1 MKIKYIKV
9 IGVVTL
15 MTAFSLG
22 SCSDDFLEEK
32 KDYNGLN
39 EQVFIQPGFAKQYVD
54 YIYYSLLPGNN
65 AAAFTWDFTTGGNDQ
80 WTKTTDELAGE
91 TNWNKVWAQ
100 ITTNDAHCLKYIG
113 NKLGTSVTNDTYTRI
128 RQINLFLDNIDKH
141 GMAEADKNPLKGQMY
156 FWRAY
161 QYFEM
166 VKLYGGVPIVLTAQN
181 PIVSEADAAAIPRSS
196 TSACIDQIVADLDKA
211 KELLSGTTWGA
222 DDWGRITSGAA
233 AAFKGR
239 VLLTWASP
247 LFNPND
253 DVARWQRAYDA
264 NLEAKTLLETKEGKG
279 LFVTGGTANGKA
291 WGDMWFKEK
300 DNPEAVIV
308 YGFNNL
314 ADTGVQKN
322 NGWEKACRSK
332 TTGGSGSISPTK
344 QMVDAFPMA
353 DGKSIVGNPSY
364 NPVLF
369 YKNRDPRFYKTFV
382 YNGAA
387 WPYAENTNFKQW
399 TYSWYTTNPANST
412 VVPNKFTETLGANS
426 SGIYLSKATAASA
439 SAAAS
444 GFQYSGTDYM
454 EMRFAEVVLNL
465 AESAIGINKLDE
477 GKTLIKSI
485 RIRAG
490 ITIGDG
496 HYGLANVTTRDQHF
510 AAVLNERRIEF
521 AYENKRFYDL
531 RRWKLFDASAGTT
544 TRLGFAP
551 LNGTRRTGYYIVA
564 KKTDGNKYVHASID
578 PFVANTAG
586 VAPIVNREPVFP
598 YTIPATGKNPGTV
611 IANNNDYL
619 DYLYTNYFDIVERDN
634 LDPTT
639 NNWKFTWY
647 PEYYYFGIYQTLIEA
662 APYLQQ
668 TQGWGG
674 TFNPLN

>member
-15 MTAFSLG
+15 MTAFSLV
-22 SCSDDFLEEK
+22 SCSDNFLEEK

-39 EQVFIQPGFAKQYVD
+39 EQVFIEPGFAKQYVD
-54 YIYYSLLPGNN
+54 YIYYSFLPGHN
-65 AAAFTWDFTTGGNDQ
+65 AVAYTWDFTTGGNDQ
-80 WTKTTDELAGE
+80 WTKTTDEMAGE

-100 ITTNDAHCLKYIG
+100 ITTTDAHCLKYIG
-113 NKLGTSVTNDTYTRI
+113 NKLGTSVTNDTWTRL

-166 VKLYGGVPIVLTAQN
+166 VKLYGGVPLVLTAQN

-196 TSACIDQIVADLDKA
+196 TSACIEQIVSDLDKA
-211 KELLSGTTWGA
+211 KELLSGTTWGG

-253 DVARWQRAYDA
+253 DVTRWQRAYDA
-264 NLEAKTLLETKEGKG
+264 NLEAKTLLETKEGKA
-279 LFVTGGTANGKA
+279 LFVAGGTANGKA

-308 YGFNNL
+308 FGFNNL
-314 ADTGVQKN
+314 IDTGVQKN
-322 NGWEKACRSK
+322 NGWEHACRSK
-332 TTGGSGSISPTK
+332 AAGGSGAISPTK

-353 DGKSIVGNPSY
+353 DGKSIVGNSSY

-369 YKNRDPRFYKTFV
+369 YKNRDPRFYKTFA
-382 YNGAA
+382 YNGVA
-387 WPYAENTNFKQW
+387 WSYAENTSFKQW
-399 TYSWYTTNPANST
+399 TYSWYATSSAT
-412 VVPNKFTETLGANS
+412 VPSKFTETAGANS
-426 SGIYLSKATAASA
+426 SGIYLSKATVTGASSKPA
-439 SAAAS
+439 
-444 GFQYSGTDYM
+444 GYQYSGTDYM

-465 AESAIGINKLDE
+465 AECAIGISKLDD
-477 GKTLIKSI
+477 GKTLIRSI

-490 ITIGDG
+490 ILKGTSSED
-496 HYGLANVTTRDQHF
+496 YGLENVSTRDQHF
-510 AAVLNERRIEF
+510 AAVLNERKIEF
-521 AYENKRFYDL
+521 AYENKRFNDL
-531 RRWKLFDASAGTT
+531 RRWKLFDAASGTT
-544 TRLGFAP
+544 TRLGVAP

-564 KKTDGNKYVHASID
+564 KKTDGTKYVHASTD
-578 PFVANTAG
+578 PFIANTAG

-611 IANNNDYL
+611 IADHTAYL

-647 PEYYYFGIYQTLIEA
+647 PQYYYFGIYQTLMDA

-674 TFNPLN
+674 TFDPLK